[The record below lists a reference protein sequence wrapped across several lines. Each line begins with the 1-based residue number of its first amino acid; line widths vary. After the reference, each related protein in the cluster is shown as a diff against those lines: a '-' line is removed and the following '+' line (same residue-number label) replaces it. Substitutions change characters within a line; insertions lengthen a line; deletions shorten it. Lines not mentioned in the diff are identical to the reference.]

1 MREIVAG
8 RTRVRRDEDIIATHG
23 DSTMS
28 SDPISA
34 RDPGNGR
41 HGAFGALRL
50 ERVPLEACDWEA
62 LDMLPDRVLF
72 QTREWLEFLRRTQA
86 AEPVVARLH
95 ADGETVGWFSGAVVR
110 RFGIRILGSP
120 FPGWTTAWMGF
131 NLVAPVDRWD
141 AAAALA
147 PFARELGCLHLELR
161 DRLLEGP
168 APAALGFER
177 SDPETYEIPLEPDED
192 VIFGRMNSACRRAI
206 RRGEKVGVHI
216 EEATGEAFADQY
228 YAQLEDVFAKQSL
241 TPTYGVDRVRELIR
255 CLEPSGRL
263 LLVRALSPEG
273 APVATA
279 LFPAFNGVAYFWG
292 GASWREHQQLR
303 PNEAIFWYTI
313 RHLKARGFR
322 VLDLGG
328 GGDYKLKYGPEHV
341 IVPFFR
347 RSRVPGLARL
357 RDLAERVK
365 TRGY

>member
-1 MREIVAG
+1 
-8 RTRVRRDEDIIATHG
+8 
-23 DSTMS
+23 MS
-28 SDPISA
+28 SDRIQAPA
-34 RDPGNGR
+34 PDRGVQ
-41 HGAFGALRL
+41 GAIGALRL
-50 ERVPLEACDWEA
+50 ERVALESCDWQA
-62 LDMLPDRVLF
+62 MDALPDRVVF
-72 QTREWLEFLRRTQA
+72 QTREWLEFLRRTQD

-95 ADGETVGWFSGAVVR
+95 ADGETVGWFTGAIVR
-110 RFGIRILGSP
+110 RYGIRILGSP

-131 NLVAPVDRWD
+131 NLLAPVDRWD
-141 AAAALA
+141 AAAALV
-147 PFARELGCLHLELR
+147 PFARELGCLHFELR
-161 DRLLEGP
+161 DRLLVAP
-168 APAALGFER
+168 APPALRFER

-206 RRGEKVGVHI
+206 RRGEKVGIRV
-216 EEATGEAFADQY
+216 EEAAGEAFADEY
-228 YAQLEDVFAKQSL
+228 YSQLEDVFAKQSL

-263 LLVRALSPEG
+263 LLVRATSPEG
-273 APVATA
+273 EPVATA
-279 LFPAFNGVAYFWG
+279 LFPAFNGAAYFWG

-303 PNEAIFWYTI
+303 PNEAIFWYAI

-347 RSRVPGLARL
+347 RSRLPGLGRL